1 MEKIGFYNKLYIVG
15 FGLMVVKSILDSST
29 LIAVPKIVET
39 LIICIFLLLMGIKL
53 LHQTYSRIQLFA
65 ILGIM
70 CLTAYS
76 SIRYGYFTLFYC
88 TVVICAIQS
97 IELKKLLKIS
107 ATIKTVLISIH
118 IVVYFTTYLLDPSKI
133 TYVYRTDMVPRHYFF
148 LGHANTFTVFLVWTC
163 IELIYINYER
173 VKFFHFLLIWA
184 INVFFFQ
191 FTDSKTG
198 FIVITAFLLSCLL
211 EKKGIRIVIGFINTF
226 SRYAFLIA
234 TLFSCTLVILYTKLT
249 GIGLEIYNAI
259 NDFFTGRLM
268 YGAYVYDIYGFTLF
282 GRSIKFGSKTYWRGL
297 WMDGIIF
304 DNTYIWFFG
313 LYGSIHLCIISGLFI
328 WLLPKASYIEKAII
342 CFCVFYGLT
351 EAYIID
357 PFVCFPILIIGK
369 YFYSKNSSPALT

>member
-1 MEKIGFYNKLYIVG
+1 MKKGTFSTGIYMLG

-29 LIAVPKIVET
+29 LIEVPNIIEK
-39 LIICIFLLLMGIKL
+39 LIISIFLLLMAIKL
-53 LHQTYSRIQLFA
+53 IHQTYSRIQLFTV
-65 ILGIM
+65 LGIM

-76 SIRYGYFTLFYC
+76 SIRYGYFTLFFC

-97 IELKKLLKIS
+97 IELKKLLKTSVI
-107 ATIKTVLISIH
+107 IKTVLISIH
-118 IVVYFTTYLLDPSKI
+118 IVVYVATYLLDPSKI
-133 TYVYRTDMVPRHYFF
+133 TYVYRTDMIPRHYFF

-163 IELIYINYER
+163 IEFIYINYER
-173 VKFFHFLLIWA
+173 VKFLHLLLIWA
-184 INVFFFQ
+184 VNVFFYQ
-191 FTDSKTG
+191 FTDSNTG
-198 FIVITAFLLSCLL
+198 FIVITAFLFSCLM
-211 EKKGIRIVIGFINTF
+211 EKKGIKIVISFINAF

-268 YGAYVYDIYGFTLF
+268 YGAYVYDINGFTLF
-282 GRSIKFGSKTYWRGL
+282 GRSIKFASKTYWRGM

-304 DNTYIWFFG
+304 DNTYIWFFV

-328 WLLPKASYIEKAII
+328 WLLPKASYIEKATI

-357 PFVCFPILIIGK
+357 PFICFPILLIGK
-369 YFYSKNSSPALT
+369 YCYSKDSAPALT